1 MTKARQK
8 KPEAAATWEEIGTLT
23 PWDQNPR
30 INDHAVHEVAESIKR
45 FGFSSPIVARR
56 EDGVVIAGHTR
67 LKAAQSLGLDKV
79 PVRYLDLDP
88 ADAKLLALADNK
100 LGEAAT
106 WATDQLASIFEELRE
121 SGVDGTLS
129 GFEDLEIAA
138 LLGDW
143 EDPFAG
149 EDPPA
154 EIEDASVRALRA
166 IVPIGQL
173 DEAVDIV
180 RRALREASIE
190 AEVRT

>member
-106 WATDQLASIFEELRE
+106 WDTDQLASIFEELRE